1 MMKLLFLAPSRL
13 SKGDA
18 SLAADVARALP
29 RKRFR
34 VGFVAAADAVP
45 QLHDLGMPTLPLTG
59 ATAADN
65 AGQLDRIVRGFDPDC
80 LIAADAF
87 ALHQSRDWDGP
98 TVDGLRQRYARPVGS
113 LDRIGWAQTGYTVD
127 FYGGARVRL
136 PRLLDACDVVIR
148 TGPPH
153 RPEPGPPGVVVA
165 PLHSGGLHDGGLRP
179 AATDEPPSGA
189 ARPVVFLVNSPWE
202 HRISRRSQP
211 ALQLIDA
218 LPRLLHSHLA
228 AVGRPL
234 RIVHVGPRRW
244 RFAVAEHLEYQHF
257 SRLPYP
263 MFHARLT
270 TAAAFVTTNA
280 LSATL
285 ARAVLAGVPSLVL
298 HNDTASDRL
307 PDWVAATAPLLRS
320 AYPFRIAP
328 LGWHEL
334 LAPLAAGN
342 PYFGCFAGAGLF
354 DRPAV
359 VQALIGLLD
368 GRPDLR
374 QRQQEYRDRLAA
386 LPSPADALHTAVREA
401 VAR

>member
-1 MMKLLFLAPSRL
+1 MKRLLFLAPSRL

-45 QLHDLGMPTLPLTG
+45 HLHDLGMPTLALTG
-59 ATAADN
+59 QTPGENLAI
-65 AGQLDRIVRGFDPDC
+65 LDRIVRGFGPDG
-80 LIAADAF
+80 LVAADAF
-87 ALHQSRDWDGP
+87 AVHQSRSW
-98 TVDGLRQRYARPVGS
+98 TGLTLDVLRERYARPVGS
-113 LDRIGWAQTGYTVD
+113 LDRVGWAQTGYTVD
-127 FYGGARVRL
+127 FYGGRLKDL
-136 PRLLDACDVVIR
+136 PRLLDGCDFVIR

-153 RPEPGPPGVVVA
+153 RPEPGPPGVIVA

-179 AATDEPPSGA
+179 ETASGGD
-189 ARPVVFLVNSPWE
+189 RPVVFLVNSPWE
-202 HRISRRSQP
+202 YKGATLA

-218 LPRLLHSHLA
+218 LPQLLHSHLA

-244 RFAVAEHLEYQHF
+244 RFPVAEHLEYQHF

-263 MFHARLT
+263 MFHARL
-270 TAAAFVTTNA
+270 AAADVFLTANA

-285 ARAVLAGVPSLVL
+285 ARAVTTGVPALVL
-298 HNDTASDRL
+298 HNDKILDAL
-307 PDWVAATAPLLRS
+307 PGWVRATAPLLRS
-320 AYPFRIAP
+320 AYPFRVAP
-328 LGWHEL
+328 LGWHDL
-334 LAPLAAGN
+334 LEPLVVGN
-342 PYFGCFAGAGLF
+342 PYFDCFARAGLF

-374 QRQQEYRDRLAA
+374 QRQRDYREKLAA
-386 LPSPADALHTAVREA
+386 LPPAADALQSALDLEPA
-401 VAR
+401 VAA